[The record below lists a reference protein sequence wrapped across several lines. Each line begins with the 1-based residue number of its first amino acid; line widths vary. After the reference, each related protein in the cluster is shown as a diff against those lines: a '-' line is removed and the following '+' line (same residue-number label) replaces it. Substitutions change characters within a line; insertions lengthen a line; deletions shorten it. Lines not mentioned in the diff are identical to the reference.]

1 MLVIVKMKFMIISC
15 PRAQTIAM
23 NVRYVLHPWELMKPL
38 YFAATIDFMQDVFTN
53 GLIIK

>member
-1 MLVIVKMKFMIISC
+1 VLVIVKMKFMIISC